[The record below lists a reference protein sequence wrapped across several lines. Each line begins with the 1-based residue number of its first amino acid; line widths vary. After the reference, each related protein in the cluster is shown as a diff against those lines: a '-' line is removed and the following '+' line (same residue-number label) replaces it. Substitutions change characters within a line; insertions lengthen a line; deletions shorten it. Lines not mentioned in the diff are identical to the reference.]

1 MQKLGLGWRV
11 MGGND
16 IVVAISRQGVTLSNG
31 CLLSDMDRATA
42 ETTLFVKD

>member
-1 MQKLGLGWRV
+1 VEELGVGGRV

-31 CLLSDMDRATA
+31 GLLSDMDQATA